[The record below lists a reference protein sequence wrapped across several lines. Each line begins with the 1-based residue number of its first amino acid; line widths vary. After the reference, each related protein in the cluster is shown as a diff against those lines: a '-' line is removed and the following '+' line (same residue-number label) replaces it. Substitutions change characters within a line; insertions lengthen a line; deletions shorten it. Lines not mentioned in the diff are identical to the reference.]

1 MNWQVVCDFDGT
13 IANVDVTDG
22 LLERF
27 AGPAWVAIEAAWRS
41 GEISGRECMA
51 RQIDLLQAGQDD
63 IDAYLATVDIDPEF
77 AAFAEFCRTNG
88 LGLRIVS
95 DGLDY
100 VIHKIL
106 GRYHLDHLPV
116 IANKFEA
123 VGGDRYRLRFPNF
136 RPDCESGSGTCKCAA
151 AQEAGA
157 AAKWTLLIGDGASD
171 YCLATSADFVF
182 AKSKLL
188 NFCQEN
194 LLPHRAFADFGEARE
209 ALASMLRSES
219 AQPFERTMNM
229 EEGVLNG

>member
-13 IANVDVTDG
+13 IANEDVTDG

-88 LGLRIVS
+88 LSLRVVS

-100 VIHKIL
+100 VIHNIL
-106 GRYHLDHLPV
+106 GRHGLDHLLV
-116 IANKFEA
+116 VANQFEA
-123 VGGDRYRLRFPNF
+123 IGNGRYRLRFPHF
-136 RPDCESGSGTCKCAA
+136 RTDCESGSGTCKCGVAR
-151 AQEAGA
+151 QAGA
-157 AAKWTLLIGDGASD
+157 ASTWTLLIGDGASD
-171 YCLATSADFVF
+171 YCLAASADFVF
-182 AKSKLL
+182 AKGRLL
-188 NFCQEN
+188 NFCKEN
-194 LLPHRAFADFGEARE
+194 LLPHRGFADFGEARE
-209 ALASMLRSES
+209 ALASMLQSKS
-219 AQPFERTMNM
+219 AQPFGRMITV